1 MIQRTGVRLMLLVAV
16 VSTIGCDRVTKH
28 IASDVLAGGEVHTY
42 LAGTIRLEYAEN
54 TGGFLG
60 LGANLPGAW
69 RTTLFTIATGL
80 VLAMMAALALRSR
93 WNAWLMTGACLVL
106 AGGASNW
113 IDRVV
118 RGSVIDF
125 MNVGIGP
132 LRTGVFNVADVAIML
147 GATLLVLARL
157 RPGDGAPPSPNGHVA

>member
-1 MIQRTGVRLMLLVAV
+1 MVRRTAVRLTLIVAI

-28 IASDVLAGGEVHTY
+28 IASEMLAGGAVRTY
-42 LAGTIRLEYAEN
+42 WADTIRLEYAEN

-60 LGANLPGAW
+60 LGANLPEAW

-80 VLAMMAALALRSR
+80 VLAMMGVLALRSR
-93 WNAWLMTGACLVL
+93 SNGWLLTGACLVL

-113 IDRVV
+113 IDRLV

-125 MNVGIGP
+125 LNVGVGP
-132 LRTGVFNVADVAIML
+132 LRTGVFNVADVAIMA
-147 GATLLVLARL
+147 GVTFLVLSKL
-157 RPGDGAPPSPNGHVA
+157 RPPRSAPSPAD